1 MTSQAVYPSQKKN
14 KNNINESSWLYRE
27 HHNFQPIIGDYMTS
41 WLKMPALLWS
51 LTNVKLT
58 TSLNSA
64 SSSVRWSCSIAYFSK
79 ERRVKSLGASY
90 ISGKRWTARWKGQE
104 ASGCPHVMR
113 ALSTARRTPRT
124 FGEQVV
130 LKFARTLETEDS

>member
-1 MTSQAVYPSQKKN
+1 
-14 KNNINESSWLYRE
+14 
-27 HHNFQPIIGDYMTS
+27 MTS

-64 SSSVRWSCSIAYFSK
+64 SSFLRWSCSIAYFSK

-90 ISGKRWTARWKGQE
+90 TSGKHWTARWKGQE
-104 ASGCPHVMR
+104 ASGCLCVMR
-113 ALSTARRTPRT
+113 ALPTARRTSRT
-124 FGEQVV
+124 FREQVA
-130 LKFARTLETEDS
+130 LKFARTAVTEDS